1 MELYDLI
8 ESLNPNQENILLTCL
23 DAPDKGR
30 KILFSDRKCLFDSME
45 KEEDLFLQKEVLE
58 YKKQGLFQY
67 NDKSYYAESLGSEK
81 HIVIC
86 GGGHVSMPVIT
97 LGIMMGFKVTV
108 IEDRPSFADNAR
120 RQGATQVICDNFEH
134 ALEQIEGNHDTYFVI
149 VTRGHRY
156 DKECLRGIINKPNA
170 YVGMIGSRRRVG
182 IVKKTLEEEG
192 YSREKLEGVFTPIGL
207 NIGAETP
214 EEIGI
219 AIMAEIIQVKNSQ
232 KRNYGFPGE
241 IKRAIRGIREAG
253 ENMVLATI
261 IHRQGSAP
269 REVGTKMLIR
279 RDGSS
284 IGTIGG
290 GCVEAD
296 VMLRGRRMLQLKDK
310 ETKVIHVDLRG
321 SGLAEEDGMV
331 CGGIIDVLLEYIE

>member
-1 MELYDLI
+1 MELYDYI
-8 ESLNPNQENILLTCL
+8 EDLNPNKENILITSL
-23 DAPDKGR
+23 DEPDKGR
-30 KILFSDRKCLFDSME
+30 KLLLADKKCLYDSGDS
-45 KEEDLFLQKEVLE
+45 EDSLSLQQEVLNNQRRGMFLFDD
-58 YKKQGLFQY
+58 KK
-67 NDKSYYAESLGSEK
+67 YYAESLGNEK

-97 LGIMMGFKVTV
+97 LGIMMGFRVTV
-108 IEDRPSFADNAR
+108 IEDRPSFADKAR
-120 RQGATQVICDNFEH
+120 RQGASDVICDNFEH
-134 ALEQIEGNHDTYFVI
+134 ALEQIEGRQDTYFVI

-156 DKECLRGIINKPNA
+156 DKECLRAIIDKPNA

-182 IVKKTLEEEG
+182 IVKDTLAEEG
-192 YSREKLEGVFTPIGL
+192 YSREKLDAVFTPIGL
-207 NIGAETP
+207 DIGAETP
-214 EEIGI
+214 DEIGI

-232 KRNYGFPGE
+232 RRNYGFPAE
-241 IKRAIRGIREAG
+241 IKRALQGLRESG

-261 IHRQGSAP
+261 IQRKGSAP

-279 RDGSS
+279 RDGTA

-290 GCVEAD
+290 GCVEAE
-296 VMLRGRRMLQLKDK
+296 VMLRGRRMLQLQDK
-310 ETKVIHVDLRG
+310 ELKVIHVDLRG